1 MINLNAPIKNSK
13 KNLHSAKAAVQSV
26 SAQHQQA
33 VQAMGGVNALAGVIL
48 GVISVGMITVGQSFH
63 AIAKT
68 MPHIF
73 PAMLQMQ
80 MQMMQMMQSAASED
94 CRAALHK
101 ILKQLA

>member
-1 MINLNAPIKNSK
+1 MSNLNAPIKNSK
-13 KNLHSAKAAVQSV
+13 KNLSSVKAAVQSV

-33 VQAMGGVNALAGVIL
+33 VQTMGGVNALAGVIL
-48 GVISVGMITVGQSFH
+48 GVVSVGMITVGQAFS

-73 PAMLQMQ
+73 PAM
-80 MQMMQMMQSAASED
+80 MQMMNMMQNAAQAES
-94 CRAALHK
+94 RTALQK